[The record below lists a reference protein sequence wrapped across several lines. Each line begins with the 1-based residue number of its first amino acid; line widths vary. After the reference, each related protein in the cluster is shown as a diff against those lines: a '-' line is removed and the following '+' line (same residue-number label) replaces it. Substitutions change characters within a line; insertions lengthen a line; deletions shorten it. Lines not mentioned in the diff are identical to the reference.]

1 MSFAVLS
8 LPRSRTAWLA
18 LFFNSANLKCEHELI
33 AKSNSF
39 DRAIEKMNKG
49 IGSVDTGQVFRI
61 NDLKTRVSNLRV
73 IIIDRDKNDVKK
85 SLNKCDVINSD
96 SLIDRQSELLEEAKR
111 LYQSFRYK
119 DIDNRIEEIWHIV
132 SGGMGFPKEQY
143 ELYRNYKIE
152 LSDIISYTKQIGV
165 ERILENYGIAQATI

>member
-18 LFFNSANLKCEHELI
+18 SFFNSANLKCEHELI
-33 AKSNSF
+33 AKSDSF
-39 DRAIEKMNKG
+39 DKAIDKMNQG

-61 NDLKTRVSNLRV
+61 NDIKNRVSNLKV
-73 IIIDRDKNDVKK
+73 IIIDRDKEDVKK

-96 SLIDRQSELLEEAKR
+96 SLIDGQYELLEEAKR
-111 LYQSFRYK
+111 LYPSFSYK
-119 DIDNRIEEIWHIV
+119 DIDNRIEEIWSIV

-143 ELYRNYKIE
+143 EVYRNYKIE
-152 LSDIISYTKQIGV
+152 LADIISFTKQIGV
-165 ERILENYGIAQATI
+165 GRILNNYGIFKATI